1 MVFYLR
7 KNSQCQLFYV
17 SLSTMKF
24 IKSFALICLQFSVI
38 SSAIAQQ
45 VRLDGLD
52 LSTQA
57 LNKECLYSYQTN
69 NHSSF
74 NRGLCL
80 GIILGV
86 EDNASY
92 DKKIC
97 IPSNVTIEERLKAIN
112 SFVGNNPSKRHASF
126 ASNVYDA
133 LFKEWPCAFK

>member
-1 MVFYLR
+1 MR
-7 KNSQCQLFYV
+7 NISQCQLLCV
-17 SLSTMKF
+17 SLSSMKF
-24 IKSFALICLQFSVI
+24 IKTFALIYLLFSMI

-45 VRLDGLD
+45 VRLDRLD

-57 LNKECLYSYQTN
+57 LNKECQYSYKANNQT
-69 NHSSF
+69 SF

-112 SFVGNNPSKRHASF
+112 SFVRKNPSKRHAAF

-133 LFKEWPCAFK
+133 LFKEWPCALK

>member
-1 MVFYLR
+1 
-7 KNSQCQLFYV
+7 
-17 SLSTMKF
+17 MKF
-24 IKSFALICLQFSVI
+24 IKAFAMNCLLFLVI
-38 SSAIAQQ
+38 SPAIAQQ
-45 VRLDGLD
+45 VRMDRLD

-57 LNKECLYSYQTN
+57 LNKECQYSYKVN
-69 NHSSF
+69 NQSNF

-97 IPSNVTIEERLKAIN
+97 IPSNVTIQQRVKAIN
-112 SFVGNNPSKRHASF
+112 SFIQKNPSKRHAAF

-133 LFKEWPCAFK
+133 LFKKWPCEVSAAN

>member
-1 MVFYLR
+1 
-7 KNSQCQLFYV
+7 
-17 SLSTMKF
+17 MKF
-24 IKSFALICLQFSVI
+24 IKAFALNCLLFSLTGP
-38 SSAIAQQ
+38 AIAQQ
-45 VRLDGLD
+45 VKMNRLD

-57 LNKECLYSYQTN
+57 LNKECQHPYKAD

-97 IPSNVTIEERLKAIN
+97 IPSNVTIEQRVNAIN
-112 SFVGNNPSKRHASF
+112 SFIQKNPSKRQVAF
-126 ASNVYDA
+126 ASNVFDA
-133 LFKEWPCAFK
+133 LFEDWPCASK